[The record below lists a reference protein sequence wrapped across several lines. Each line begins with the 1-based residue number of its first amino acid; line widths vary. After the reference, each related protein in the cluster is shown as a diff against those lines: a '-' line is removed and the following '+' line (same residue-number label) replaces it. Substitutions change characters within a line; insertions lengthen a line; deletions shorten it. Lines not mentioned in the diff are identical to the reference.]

1 MSNTIFDEATKLD
14 PSGKIILM
22 EIDGTE
28 FGAGI
33 IRGHYCQLPHTSKE
47 ILDSANSTLTRDQ
60 LFNCKSAN
68 TRGTVTTNE
77 DRNTINFKSLGV
89 DSNLVLPEFSGGLTG
104 GKYQVI
110 EVVGR
115 WVTPPPSTDNQY

>member
-60 LFNCKSAN
+60 LFKCYGNGG
-68 TRGTVTTNE
+68 RGKVTANE
-77 DRNTINFKSLGV
+77 DRNTINFKS
-89 DSNLVLPEFSGGLTG
+89 SAMYGLNS
-104 GKYQVI
+104 I
-110 EVVGR
+110 
-115 WVTPPPSTDNQY
+115 